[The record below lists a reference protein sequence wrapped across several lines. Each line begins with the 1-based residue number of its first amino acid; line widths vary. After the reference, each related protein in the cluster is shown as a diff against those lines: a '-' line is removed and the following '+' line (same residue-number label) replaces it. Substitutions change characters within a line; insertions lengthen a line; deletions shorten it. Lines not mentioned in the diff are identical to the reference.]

1 MGSSRTKRRYEMSE
15 DQTNTASRRKRG
27 TGFASVP
34 LGEAISAVK
43 DAGKYGRE
51 HGLEDFAGYLGHST
65 TNSGPFRRKMAA
77 LKDWGLI
84 ERNGERVVF
93 TDLANEI
100 AYPLSSE
107 QEAARI
113 RDAFRNESLFANI
126 YDESTKDTELDL
138 EFIGGRAVNGFGVAP
153 QSLRQFAASFGGSV
167 ETARLGKMTGN
178 GKIVLRD
185 PSVTEDAENADGESA
200 ADLTEVDTSSP
211 QGRRKLT
218 PRISPVL
225 QQIWDLEPGAVIF
238 DIQLDRALPASA
250 FTEVSAVVSA
260 IEKLVKILKP
270 AGADEGAAE

>member
-1 MGSSRTKRRYEMSE
+1 MSDE
-15 DQTNTASRRKRG
+15 ETNTTSRRKRG

-84 ERNGERVVF
+84 ERSGERVVF

-100 AYPLSSE
+100 AYPESTE
-107 QEAARI
+107 QEATRI

-167 ETARLGKMTGN
+167 ETARLGEMTGN

-185 PSVTEDAENADGESA
+185 PSVTDGAESVDGVDDESASGQAVENANA
-200 ADLTEVDTSSP
+200 P
-211 QGRRKLT
+211 KGRRKLS
-218 PRISPVL
+218 PGVSPVL

-238 DIQLDRALPASA
+238 DIQLDRPLPASA

-260 IEKLVKILKP
+260 IEKLVEVLKP
-270 AGADEGAAE
+270 TGADEGAAE